1 MKADEL
7 RECYLT
13 FFEGKGCVRK
23 PSDVLV
29 PRNDPTVLFT
39 PAGMNQFKDH
49 FLGRVKLEFT
59 RATTCQKCLRTADID
74 NVGRT
79 PHHHTFFE
87 MLGNFSFG
95 DYFKR
100 EAILWAWEFL
110 TDKKWLGI
118 DPERISASVFYE
130 DHEAAE
136 IWLKE
141 VGLPLTRL
149 AYLGEDENFWPANAP
164 TEGPDG
170 VCGPCSEIFVQ
181 TPFGKVEVWN
191 LVFTQYNR
199 VGPPPNNLRPLPSK
213 NIDTGMGLERMAA
226 VLQGVDSNFHIDI
239 LRPLVEAAAEVC
251 HVRYNPAD
259 DTGRRLRRIADHV
272 RACTFAIHENVIPGP
287 NKERYVIRRLIRRAV
302 LDGYQIGIREPFLHR
317 LAPKV
322 VELMRNPYPELAE
335 TVERVCRVIKEEEEN
350 FLSTIEAGLDRIE
363 RLFKQMESEGRRM
376 VSGPEAAYIF
386 QTYGFPPELLEN
398 LAAERRLTFDWEGFR
413 REMERHGDQ
422 SGAGRKVEVF
432 KSGPLDTL
440 KKALY
445 GTGFVGYQQ
454 LETPATVVGIIVGE
468 ALRET
473 WTVEDQRFVDVV
485 TVVLDRSPFYGE
497 RGGQVGDTGW
507 IEAEGIRFQVLDT
520 QVEDDFI
527 LHRGRLLEGKL
538 SLGALVTAKVDAER
552 REGIRRA
559 HTATHLLHTALRRL
573 LGPHALQEGSK
584 VECDWLRFDFGHSG
598 ALTSEDLRA
607 IEEEV
612 NNRIRAC
619 EVVTAQ
625 EMPLFEARQLGA
637 LMLFG
642 EKYGDVVRVV
652 RVGDYSVELCGGT
665 HLENTG
671 QIGIFR
677 IVDESSISAGT
688 RRLVAITGKRAL
700 EEFRR
705 TTALL
710 TRVAHLLRVGPEEVP
725 MRVETLLKELR
736 QLKKLAESGG
746 GSPAVTAEML
756 LNRAQTVGE
765 VKVVVAELPEANVP
779 LMRQLIDQ
787 LRRKGAP
794 CAALLAAREVES
806 GKVSLVAG
814 LSRDLVE
821 RGLDA
826 RQWVRE
832 LACLVGGG
840 GGGRPDLAEA
850 GGKMPEKLPEV
861 LQKAGE
867 WIRDRLPASSVSDRS
882 G

>member
-7 RECYLT
+7 RESYLT
-13 FFEGKGCVRK
+13 FFEGKGCVRR

-59 RATTCQKCLRTADID
+59 RATTCQKCLRTGDID

-141 VGLPLTRL
+141 VGLPPEKL

-239 LRPLVEAAAEVC
+239 LRPLVEAAAEAC
-251 HVRYNPAD
+251 HIRYDPAD

-272 RACTFAIHENVIPGP
+272 RACTFAIHENVTPGP

-302 LDGYQIGIREPFLHR
+302 LDGYQMGVREPFLY
-317 LAPKV
+317 LLPPKV

-335 TVERVCRVIKEEEEN
+335 TVDRVCRVIREEEEN
-350 FLSTIEAGLDRIE
+350 FLGTIEGGLDRIE
-363 RLFKQMESEGRRM
+363 KLFRQMLSEGRRM

-398 LAAERRLTFDWEGFR
+398 LAAERGLTFDWEGFR

-422 SGAGRKVEVF
+422 SAAGRKVEVF
-432 KSGPLDTL
+432 KTGPLDSL
-440 KKALY
+440 KKAFHA
-445 GTGFVGYQQ
+445 TQFVGYSQ
-454 LETPATVVGIIVGE
+454 LECRASVVGIISGE
-468 ALRET
+468 RLLES
-473 WTVEDQRFVDVV
+473 WSSEDQKQAPSV

-497 RGGQVGDTGW
+497 KGGQVGDTGW
-507 IEAEGIRFQVLDT
+507 ILGDGVKLEVLDT
-520 QVEDDFI
+520 QVEDDFL
-527 LHRGRLLEGKL
+527 LHQCRLVEG
-538 SLGALVTAKVDAER
+538 SLRLGMEVKAQVDAER
-552 REGIRRA
+552 RQGIRRA
-559 HTATHLLHTALRRL
+559 HTATHLLHFALRKI

-584 VECDWLRFDFGHSG
+584 VDQDLLRFDFSHPG
-598 ALTSEDLRA
+598 ALSDAELLA
-607 IEEEV
+607 IEDEV
-612 NNRIRAC
+612 NRRILAC
-619 EVVTAQ
+619 DPVAAE
-625 EMPLFEARQLGA
+625 EMPLTEARRLGA
-637 LMLFG
+637 TMLFG
-642 EKYGDVVRVV
+642 EKYGDLVRVI
-652 RVGDYSVELCGGT
+652 RVGDYSMELCGGT
-665 HLENTG
+665 HLDNTG

-688 RRLVAITGKRAL
+688 RRVVAITGLRAL
-700 EEFRR
+700 EEFRKVTGLLER
-705 TTALL
+705 TAN
-710 TRVAHLLRVGPEEVP
+710 LLRVRTEDIPG
-725 MRVETLLKELR
+725 RVDSLLKELR
-736 QLKKLAESGG
+736 QLKKVAEAGG
-746 GSPAVTAEML
+746 AASAVTAEAL
-756 LNRAQTVGE
+756 LAKAQTIEGA
-765 VKVVVAELPEANVP
+765 KLVVAELAEPNIP

-787 LRRKGAP
+787 IRRKGGPAGIF
-794 CAALLAAREVES
+794 LAAADPEEK
-806 GKVSLVAG
+806 KVTLVAG
-814 LSRDLVE
+814 LTRDLVD

-826 RQWVRE
+826 RDWARSVAG
-832 LACLVGGG
+832 LLGGG

-850 GGKMPEKLPEV
+850 GGKHPGKLPEA
-861 LQKAGE
+861 LEAAAE
-867 WIRDRLPASSVSDRS
+867 WFRSRWPASVAGKS
-882 G
+882 

>member
-7 RECYLT
+7 REAYLS
-13 FFEGKGCVRK
+13 FFEGKGCVRR

-141 VGLPLTRL
+141 VGLPPEKL

-170 VCGPCSEIFVQ
+170 VCGPCSEIFIQ

-191 LVFTQYNR
+191 LVFTQFNR

-226 VLQGVDSNFHIDI
+226 VLQGVESNFHIDI
-239 LRPLVEAAAEVC
+239 LRPLVEAAAEAC
-251 HVRYNPAD
+251 HLRYNPAD
-259 DTGRRLRRIADHV
+259 DNGRRLRRIADHV
-272 RACTFAIHENVIPGP
+272 RACTFAIHENVYPGP

-302 LDGYQIGIREPFLHR
+302 LDGYQMGVREPFLYQ
-317 LAPKV
+317 LPPVV
-322 VELMRNPYPELAE
+322 VELMRQPYPELAE
-335 TVERVCRVIKEEEEN
+335 TVDRVCRVIKEEEEN
-350 FLSTIEAGLDRIE
+350 FLGTIEAGLDRIE
-363 RLFKQMESEGRRM
+363 RLFQQMEREGRRM
-376 VSGPEAAYIF
+376 VSGAEAAHIF

-422 SGAGRKVEVF
+422 SGAGRKIEVF
-432 KSGPLDTL
+432 KSGPLESL

-445 GTGFVGYQQ
+445 GTAFVGYGQ
-454 LETPATVVGIIVGE
+454 LEIPATVVGIIVGE
-468 ALRET
+468 TLKESWSTEEQKSADL
-473 WTVEDQRFVDVV
+473 V

-497 RGGQVGDTGW
+497 KGGQVGDTGW
-507 IEAEGIRFQVLDT
+507 IEGDGVRFEVVDT

-527 LHRGRLLEGKL
+527 LHRGRLIEGKL
-538 SLGALVTAKVDAER
+538 TLGMSVTPRVDKER

-559 HTATHLLHTALRRL
+559 HTATHLLHAALRRV
-573 LGPHALQEGSK
+573 LGPHAQQEGSK
-584 VECDWLRFDFGHSG
+584 VDCDWLRFDFGHPG
-598 ALTSEDLRA
+598 ALSEADLQA
-607 IEEEV
+607 IEDEV
-612 NNRIRAC
+612 NARIRAC
-619 EVVTAQ
+619 LPVTAQ
-625 EMPLFEARQLGA
+625 EMPLGEARQLGA
-637 LMLFG
+637 TMLFG
-642 EKYGDVVRVV
+642 EKYGDIVRVV
-652 RVGDYSVELCGGT
+652 RVADYSIELCGGT
-665 HLENTG
+665 HLDNTG
-671 QIGIFR
+671 QIGLFR
-677 IVDESSISAGT
+677 IVDEGSISAGT
-688 RRLVAITGKRAL
+688 RRITAITGKRAL
-700 EEFRR
+700 AEFRQ

-710 TRVAHLLRVGPEEVP
+710 KRTAQLLRVGVDEVP
-725 MRVETLLKELR
+725 QRVEALLKEFR
-736 QLKKLAESGG
+736 QLKKLAESGVA
-746 GSPAVTAEML
+746 SPAVTAEGL
-756 LNRAQTVGE
+756 LARARKIGPSTV
-765 VKVVVAELPEANVP
+765 VIAELAEPNP
-779 LMRQLIDQ
+779 SLMRQLIDQ
-787 LRRKGAP
+787 IRRKAAP
-794 CAALLAAREVES
+794 CAVLLVATNPEEN
-806 GKVSLVAG
+806 KVSMVAG

-832 LACLVGGG
+832 VATIVGGG

-850 GGKMPEKLPEV
+850 GGKFPERLPEA
-861 LQKAGE
+861 LEKATAWLEVQLGS
-867 WIRDRLPASSVSDRS
+867 ASPSA